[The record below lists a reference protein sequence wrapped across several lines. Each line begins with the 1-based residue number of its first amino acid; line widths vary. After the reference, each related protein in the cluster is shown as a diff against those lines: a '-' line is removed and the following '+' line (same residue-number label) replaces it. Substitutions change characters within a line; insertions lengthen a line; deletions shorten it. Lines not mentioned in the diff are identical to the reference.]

1 MVMWER
7 PAGPAGGNGGC
18 AGQVMDDGRHEP
30 KGYILGGNDPMAP
43 LAVTVAIP

>member
-18 AGQVMDDGRHEP
+18 VGRVMDDGRHEP
-30 KGYILGGNDPMAP
+30 KCYISA
-43 LAVTVAIP
+43 AKIP